1 MATAQPA
8 ADGQAIFAGQHQ
20 IQHEQVEMLALPE
33 FAHLFGVF
41 GDEDVESLLG
51 QVPAQ
56 QIAQARIVVD
66 DEDFAGGGGVLSVHG
81 RKCNSDKNQRLE
93 GVHKILHIA
102 SPG

>member
-1 MATAQPA
+1 
-8 ADGQAIFAGQHQ
+8 
-20 IQHEQVEMLALPE
+20 MLALPE

-66 DEDFAGGGGVLSVHG
+66 DEDFAGGVVF
-81 RKCNSDKNQRLE
+81 
-93 GVHKILHIA
+93 
-102 SPG
+102 